1 MSFGVPAALL
11 LLLPVA
17 AAGVVFR
24 RSDDLVGILL
34 PGQWRRVVEPR
45 LRRFMAGSISG
56 KRWGQLALCLITL
69 AIVTLALAR
78 PHLDSVNQP
87 DFGNLSGR
95 VLVLDASGSADLG
108 QQRLFSQNL
117 IETSSDTPTAL
128 VAVAGDAFDVVPL
141 TTDQRYLQRYLQVIS
156 PELMPAQGRAIELG
170 LAHAGSILNDA
181 GVVAGQVVLVTGGE
195 PVAAGT
201 TTLPDKI
208 VRTVVVPDPELAAW
222 REYATESGSQL
233 AGTDEISRVIAWLDE
248 ATDRHGWDRLR
259 AARLDLTP
267 ILIGIAM
274 VLWLGLSRR
283 RVMP

>member
-1 MSFGVPAALL
+1 MSFGVPGALL

-17 AAGVVFR
+17 AAGVLFR
-24 RSDDLVGILL
+24 RSDGFIGVLL

-56 KRWGQLALCLITL
+56 RRWGQLALCLVTL
-69 AIVTLALAR
+69 AILTLALAR

-95 VLVLDASGSADLG
+95 VLVLDASGSAALG
-108 QQRLFSQNL
+108 QQRLFAQSL

-141 TTDQRYLQRYLQVIS
+141 TTDQRYLQRYLQVIG
-156 PELMPAQGRAIELG
+156 PGLMPAPGRAIELG
-170 LAHAGSILNDA
+170 LAHAGSILSDA

-195 PVAAGT
+195 PIAAGT
-201 TTLPDKI
+201 TALPDKV
-208 VRTVVVPDPELAAW
+208 VRTVVVPNSELAAW
-222 REYATESGSQL
+222 REYATGSGARL
-233 AGTDEISRVIAWLDE
+233 AGTDEIDRVIAWLDE

-267 ILIGIAM
+267 SLIGVAM
-274 VLWLGLSRR
+274 VLWLGLFRR